1 MHSLIHDTVYNDR
14 HRAAMTQP
22 TQPQDDSGSQ
32 GAKNA
37 CFERIEWSR
46 KALDS
51 SVTQ

>member
-1 MHSLIHDTVYNDR
+1 MV
-14 HRAAMTQP
+14 QP

>member
-1 MHSLIHDTVYNDR
+1 MILCI
-14 HRAAMTQP
+14 MTSVGQQWSSP
-22 TQPQDDSGSQ
+22 PQPQDDSGSQ

-46 KALDS
+46 KALDP